1 MEHHLMLP
9 PSALFVYHYLKQCCL
24 LQDKVFPVFEELLDE
39 NVVMLPYS
47 IPLPQSTLLV
57 GLRLPCGG

>member
-1 MEHHLMLP
+1 MLP

-47 IPLPQSTLLV
+47 IPLPQSTLPVVLH
-57 GLRLPCGG
+57 LPFGG

>member
-1 MEHHLMLP
+1 MLTHQRF
-9 PSALFVYHYLKQCCL
+9 FVYHYLKQCCL
-24 LQDKVFPVFEELLDE
+24 LQDKVFPVFKELLDE

-47 IPLPQSTLLV
+47 VPLPQSTLPV

>member
-24 LQDKVFPVFEELLDE
+24 FQDKVFPIFEELLAE
-39 NVVMLPYS
+39 NVVMLP
-47 IPLPQSTLLV
+47 
-57 GLRLPCGG
+57 

>member
-1 MEHHLMLP
+1 MLTHQRF
-9 PSALFVYHYLKQCCL
+9 FVYHYLKQCCL

-47 IPLPQSTLLV
+47 IPLPQSTLPV